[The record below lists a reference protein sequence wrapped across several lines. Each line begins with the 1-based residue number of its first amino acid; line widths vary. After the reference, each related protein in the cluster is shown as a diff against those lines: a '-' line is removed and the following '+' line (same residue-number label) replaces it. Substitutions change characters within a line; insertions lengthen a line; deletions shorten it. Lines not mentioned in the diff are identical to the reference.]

1 MAIRG
6 FASLDELVAVQNRLV
21 EMYGWSAPH
30 AKQHLDE
37 YISQFGSNPE
47 WLFVAEEAGAVQ
59 GALLASDRG
68 RDGSLS
74 ISSFG
79 VFPEYQRKD
88 VGTAL
93 LAEAERRARQQGKVR
108 LLLGAADDSEPFYL
122 KCGFTPRLYV
132 DITGEESAATLQS
145 LLAERLAAYNV
156 LWSDQGEQLS
166 KAILDVPG
174 LMPEL
179 RAVAG
184 AGRARLSY
192 PASLHERVLNGSALA
207 SAILPHYAPDRGCRP
222 AGHQPT

>member
-1 MAIRG
+1 MAIRD
-6 FASLDELVAVQNRLV
+6 FASLDELVAVQNRLA

-47 WLFVAEEAGAVQ
+47 WLFVAEEAGTVQ

-68 RDGSLS
+68 KDGSLL
-74 ISSFG
+74 IGGLG
-79 VFPEYQRKD
+79 VFPVYQRQGI
-88 VGTAL
+88 GTAL
-93 LAEAERRARQQGKVR
+93 LAEAERRARQRGKVR
-108 LLLGAADDSEPFYL
+108 LLLGAADDAEPFYL
-122 KCGFTPRLYV
+122 KCGFTPRLHV

-179 RAVAG
+179 RACVRSGDLA
-184 AGRARLSY
+184 Y
-192 PASLHERVLNGSALA
+192 PT
-207 SAILPHYAPDRGCRP
+207 
-222 AGHQPT
+222 GHD

>member
-6 FASLDELVAVQNRLV
+6 FASLDELVAVQNRLA

-47 WLFVAEEAGAVQ
+47 WLFVAEEAGTVQ
-59 GALLASDRG
+59 GALLATDRG
-68 RDGSLS
+68 RDGSIL

-79 VFPEYQRKD
+79 VFPEYQRKG

-93 LAEAERRARQQGKVR
+93 LAEAERLARQRGKVR
-108 LLLGAADDSEPFYL
+108 LLLGAADDSEQFYL
-122 KCGFTPRLYV
+122 KCGFTPRLYIE
-132 DITGEESAATLQS
+132 ITGNESAAAMQS
-145 LLAERLAAYNV
+145 LLTDRLAAYNV
-156 LWSDQGEQLS
+156 LWSDMGEQLS

-179 RAVAG
+179 RQSLERDTP
-184 AGRARLSY
+184 GRHTQHLFTK
-192 PASLHERVLNGSALA
+192 E
-207 SAILPHYAPDRGCRP
+207 C
-222 AGHQPT
+222 

>member
-6 FASLDELVAVQNRLV
+6 FASLDELVAVQNRLA
-21 EMYGWSAPH
+21 EMYSWSAPH

-47 WLFVAEEAGAVQ
+47 WLFVAEEAGTVQ

-68 RDGSLS
+68 RDGSLL
-74 ISSFG
+74 IGGLG
-79 VFPEYQRKD
+79 VFPVYQRQRI
-88 VGTAL
+88 GTAL
-93 LAEAERRARQQGKVR
+93 LAEAERRARQRGKVR
-108 LLLGAADDSEPFYL
+108 LLVGAADDTEPFYL
-122 KCGFTPRLYV
+122 KCGFTPRLYIE
-132 DITGEESAATLQS
+132 ITGEESAATLQS

-179 RAVAG
+179 RESL
-184 AGRARLSY
+184 ARDV
-192 PASLHERVLNGSALA
+192 P
-207 SAILPHYAPDRGCRP
+207 GC
-222 AGHQPT
+222 HTQHLFTKEC

>member
-6 FASLDELVAVQNRLV
+6 FASLDELVAVQNRLA

-68 RDGSLS
+68 RDGSLL

-79 VFPEYQRKD
+79 VFPEYQRKG

-108 LLLGAADDSEPFYL
+108 LLVGAADDTEPFYL
-122 KCGFTPRLYV
+122 KCGFTPRLYIE
-132 DITGEESAATLQS
+132 ITGEESAATLQS

-156 LWSDQGEQLS
+156 LWSDHG
-166 KAILDVPG
+166 
-174 LMPEL
+174 
-179 RAVAG
+179 
-184 AGRARLSY
+184 
-192 PASLHERVLNGSALA
+192 
-207 SAILPHYAPDRGCRP
+207 
-222 AGHQPT
+222 